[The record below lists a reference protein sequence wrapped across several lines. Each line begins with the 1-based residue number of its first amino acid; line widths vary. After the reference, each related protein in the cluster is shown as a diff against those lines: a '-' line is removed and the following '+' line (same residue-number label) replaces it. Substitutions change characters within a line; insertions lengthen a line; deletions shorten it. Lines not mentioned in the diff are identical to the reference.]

1 MAAMREENNAMAK
14 FFSFATARN
23 LILPGL
29 LLAIVFMPIP
39 AQAGLAED
47 IGNAVLTAVAGFIL
61 TFSGW
66 ILGVVGV
73 LFNWVIIK
81 TVFQFGTYFG
91 TTDGMLI
98 AWGVMR
104 DIANIGL
111 LFSFIFMGVLLIL
124 NVEGG
129 GHGHGGGISAKR
141 AIPRLIIFA
150 VLLNFSLFATQG
162 IIDVAN
168 AFGSQFA
175 GLAGMECTGA
185 DTADACANKGM
196 ASKVLQM
203 AGIQTLWS
211 EGINANGTVVLGLA
225 LFVII
230 TAMVLLAASIL
241 LIIRV
246 VILTLLMVTSP
257 IGFAGMV
264 IPGLSGIASKWW
276 HALLSQSFFAPAM
289 LLLMFISLKMAE
301 SLNPN
306 KVALV
311 NAFVGEN
318 GGNAGNL
325 EIVVVF
331 AVVIGLMLASLAI
344 ATKMGAIGAGFAT
357 NTASKLTVG
366 SVGFVGRRT
375 LGVASGGIAN
385 RIASSKYA
393 RNNGFGSQFAH
404 SVFTKGASSS
414 YSLRT
419 GLNSGTKG
427 LGIDMGNA
435 SKEVSHGIHGIE
447 EAGIK
452 SKVKFAEET
461 LKQSDAEKKEEQRLK
476 DAKKTTENSKAIEQ
490 ASYKRDRSEMERG
503 IEETNEENA
512 VLSGRRLQN
521 IDDQKTRVQQ
531 EKDKVKAGTGSAAAL
546 AAEEDTLKTMVDEH
560 RRDSE
565 QEKADIENRK
575 RDLRIRKENH
585 ERFIS
590 EFDSRIKD
598 IDQQIDGGEAFDP
611 STGATRSYTGV
622 SKDAARRT
630 YGKAL
635 GKGGL
640 LYPSVG
646 YHVNHEASEKILKK
660 LSRSDNEKLVDA
672 IKDSRSSGGGGGGHG
687 GGGGGHGG
695 GGGGGAGHGG
705 GGHGGGAH
713 P

>member
-1 MAAMREENNAMAK
+1 MAK
-14 FFSFATARN
+14 FFSFAHARK

-29 LLAIVFMPIP
+29 LLSAALLPVTAFAYDLANLP
-39 AQAGLAED
+39 AD
-47 IGNAVLTAVAGFIL
+47 IGKAILGVVASFVL

-66 ILGVVGV
+66 ILGIVGV

-104 DIANIGL
+104 DVANIGL

-175 GLAGMECTGA
+175 GLAGMECTGV
-185 DTADACANKGM
+185 DTTDTCANKGI

-203 AGIQTLWS
+203 AGIQTIWS
-211 EGINANGTVVLGLA
+211 EGVSPDGVVLLGLA

-230 TAMVLLAASIL
+230 TAMVLLAASIM

-246 VILTLLMVTSP
+246 VVLTLLMVTSP

-264 IPGLSGIASKWW
+264 IPGLSGLASKWW
-276 HALLSQSFFAPAM
+276 HALLSQSFFAPVM

-311 NAFVGEN
+311 NAFVGSN
-318 GGNAGNL
+318 GQSAGNL

-344 ATKMGAIGAGFAT
+344 ASKMGAIGAGFAT
-357 NTASKLTVG
+357 STASKLTVG

-375 LGVASGGIAN
+375 LGAASGGIAN
-385 RIASSKYA
+385 RIASSNYA

-404 SVFTKGASSS
+404 GVFSKGAASS

-427 LGIDMGNA
+427 MGIDMGNA

-447 EAGIK
+447 EAKIK
-452 SKVKFAEET
+452 AKVKFADET
-461 LKQSDAEKKEEQRLK
+461 IKQSDDEKKAEERLK
-476 DAKKTTENSKAIEQ
+476 NDKKITQNSKAIEQ
-490 ASYKRDRSEMERG
+490 ASYKRDSSEMQKG
-503 IEETNEENA
+503 IDETAEENTA
-512 VLSGRRLQN
+512 QSSRRLQA
-521 IDDQKTRVQQ
+521 IDDQKTKIQD
-531 EKDKVKAGTGSAAAL
+531 EKNKIKLGSSSAQVL
-546 AAEEDTLKTMVDEH
+546 AREEAVLKTMVDEH

-565 QEKADIENRK
+565 QERADIENRK
-575 RDLRIRKENH
+575 RDLRTRKEAH
-585 ERFIS
+585 DEAIA
-590 EFDSRIKD
+590 EFDARVKD
-598 IDQQIDGGEAFDP
+598 IDQQIEGGEVYDP

-630 YGKAL
+630 FGEAL
-635 GKGGL
+635 GRGGL
-640 LYPSVG
+640 LWPSVG
-646 YHVNHEASEKILKK
+646 NHVNHEASEKILKK

-672 IKDSRSSGGGGGGHG
+672 IKDSRSSGGGGGS
-687 GGGGGHGG
+687 HGG
-695 GGGGGAGHGG
+695 GGGGG
-705 GGHGGGAH
+705 
-713 P
+713 